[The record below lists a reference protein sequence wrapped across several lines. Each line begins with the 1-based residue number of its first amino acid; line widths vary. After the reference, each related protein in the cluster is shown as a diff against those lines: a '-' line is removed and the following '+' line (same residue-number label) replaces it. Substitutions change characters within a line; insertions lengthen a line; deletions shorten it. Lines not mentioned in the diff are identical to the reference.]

1 MESTTNHI
9 NQFATEGLRTLAV
22 AVKTLTTEEYNKFK
36 ISFTKASQSLDNREQ
51 KISQVYEDI
60 EDNLELIGA
69 IGVED
74 KLQEGVRDTLIGESC
89 HQIF

>member
-1 MESTTNHI
+1 MESTENHI
-9 NQFATEGLRTLAV
+9 NHFATEGLRTLAV
-22 AVKTLTTEEYNKFK
+22 AVKTLTIEEYNDFKFAF
-36 ISFTKASQSLDNREQ
+36 SKASQSLDNREQ
-51 KISQVYEDI
+51 KISEVYEHI

-74 KLQEGVRDTLIGESC
+74 KLQEGVRDTLIGMVC